1 MPVSTIAQELQH
13 RISVGVD
20 THLDTHVIAAKDGLG
35 RTVGRTDIP
44 TTPAGYRRV
53 LTWAQG
59 LGEIDGWAI
68 EGTGS
73 YGAGLSRFLRKE
85 GERVVEVIRP
95 DRSAR
100 RHKGKSDPVDA
111 EAAARALQAE
121 EALGLPKAG
130 DDLVEAIRCLRVTRN
145 SAMKARTKAI
155 NTAKALVVT
164 APAELREQLR
174 NLGLAKLVDTCGR
187 LRPGTVAGPLA
198 GTKFS
203 LRMLARRIQALDD
216 EIAELDSQLDPLTA
230 AAAPE
235 LRAVFGAG
243 PDVVGQ
249 LLVTAGDNP
258 ERLVSE
264 AAFANLCGVA
274 PLEASSGKTK
284 RHRLN
289 PGGDRKANCALYTIV
304 ISRLR
309 HEERSQAYMAR
320 RTAEGKSKK
329 EIIRCLKRYVAR
341 EIYSILM
348 AVNAK
353 SAAPAVG

>member
-1 MPVSTIAQELQH
+1 MAVSTIAHDEQL
-13 RISVGVD
+13 RVSIGVD
-20 THLDTHVIAAKDGLG
+20 THLDTHVAVAKDGRG
-35 RTVGRTDIP
+35 RTIGRTDIP
-44 TTPAGYRRV
+44 ATPAGYRQV
-53 LTWAQG
+53 LGWAQG
-59 LGEIDGWAI
+59 YGEVEGWAI

-85 GERVVEVIRP
+85 GQRVVEVIRP

-121 EALGLPKAG
+121 EALAVPKAG
-130 DDLVEAIRCLRVTRN
+130 DDLVEAIRCLRVARG

-174 NLGLAKLVDTCGR
+174 HLGLDQLIEVCSR
-187 LRPGTVAGPLA
+187 LRPGAVTSPLA

-203 LRMLARRIQALDD
+203 LRCMARRVKALDD
-216 EIAELDSQLDPLTA
+216 EIALLDGELDPLTELA
-230 AAAPE
+230 AHE
-235 LRAVFGAG
+235 LRAALGVG
-243 PDVVGQ
+243 PDVAGQ

-258 ERLVSE
+258 DRLVSE
-264 AAFANLCGVA
+264 ASFAKLCGVA
-274 PLEASSGKTK
+274 PLEASSGKTV

-289 PGGDRKANCALYTIV
+289 PGGDRKANSALYTVV

-309 HEERSQAYMAR
+309 HDPRTQAYMAR

-341 EIYSILM
+341 ELFAILT
-348 AVNAK
+348 AART
-353 SAAPAVG
+353 SAPVVT